1 MEAKDS
7 RIKIINEII
16 AGVKVEFIT
25 SILSLENYPCRE
37 KVGPNSFYFPCIGGS
52 RQSSQGLLSFFFFFY
67 SFCVTLFALANQL
80 LPYRILSHRLDE
92 WRRLGQWIPFTGFS
106 WLPAVPW
113 LNLCPTPS
121 TFIYSGCNV
130 NSNLSFC
137 LHWKVACLKLYP
149 WGKGKWNAIIP
160 AG

>member
-37 KVGPNSFYFPCIGGS
+37 KVGPNSFYFPCIGVS
-52 RQSSQGLLSFFFFFY
+52 RQSSQGLLRIFFFY

-80 LPYRILSHRLDE
+80 LPYRIPLHRLDE
-92 WRRLGQWIPFTGFS
+92 
-106 WLPAVPW
+106 
-113 LNLCPTPS
+113 
-121 TFIYSGCNV
+121 
-130 NSNLSFC
+130 
-137 LHWKVACLKLYP
+137 
-149 WGKGKWNAIIP
+149 
-160 AG
+160 